1 MRRSLLACAALTG
14 VMLAASP
21 AWADRD
27 GDGEKFRARL
37 SGFNE
42 VGGVGAGQTGAILSG
57 GTATAEVELD
67 KSAGTATYTL
77 TISGTFSSA
86 VTQAHIHF
94 GKVHVGGG
102 IMVYFCAN
110 PPAVAPGPA
119 GTPTCPAS
127 GTVTG
132 TWSAASVVGPAAQ
145 NVPVGDF
152 DALVQAL
159 ESNTAYANI
168 HTVTFKAGEI
178 RGQMRRNDRDDRD

>member
-1 MRRSLLACAALTG
+1 MRHSMVTSAALAG
-14 VMLAASP
+14 VLLAASP
-21 AWADRD
+21 AWADSD
-27 GDGEKFRARL
+27 SEKFRARL

-67 KSAGTATYTL
+67 KGAGTATYTL
-77 TISGTFSSA
+77 TFSGAFSSA

-102 IMVYFCAN
+102 ILVFFCSN
-110 PPAVAPGPA
+110 LNNGPA
-119 GTPTCPAS
+119 GTPLCPAS

-132 TWSAASVVGPAAQ
+132 TWNAASVKAIAGQ
-145 NVPVGDF
+145 NVAAGNF
-152 DALVQAL
+152 DALVEAL
-159 ESNTAYANI
+159 ESNTGYANI
-168 HTVTFKAGEI
+168 HTASFPAGET